1 MNRPDLTNVAP
12 EIIAYIEA
20 LEDQVAALQDKP
32 AVRSSAP
39 PEPSEPPTTINII
52 SISAS
57 GMAKRTPRHHYARQR
72 RGGMGVFDLES
83 DREPPAFLVAADEQ
97 GAVLF
102 ITDQGR
108 AFRVPVNTIVETDV
122 RGSGEALSH
131 GLTLRP
137 DERLAIA
144 LPDAGG
150 PFLTLVT
157 ERGQTRRIGG
167 QSFGANLRSG
177 TVLID
182 SHESRAPAAAAWTSG
197 QADIFIATATGRAI
211 RFAER
216 QVPVRG
222 CLGIRVDPQDRVVGV
237 GDVGAEDGIFLIGS
251 DGKGTIRLMDGFAA
265 NKSPGASGKIAM
277 KTDQLIAVTPV
288 PANAAPD
295 LFIIS
300 RLGKIIRF
308 NSGEVPA
315 KEGVVQGVNCMQLRN
330 DACIVLTA
338 SA

>member
-1 MNRPDLTNVAP
+1 MNRPDLNGIPP
-12 EIIAYIEA
+12 EVIAYIEA
-20 LEDQVAALQDKP
+20 LEAQVAALEEKP
-32 AVRSSAP
+32 SVRSSEP

-52 SISAS
+52 SISAL
-57 GMAKRTPRHHYARQR
+57 GIAKRTPRHHYARQR

-83 DREPPAFLVAADEQ
+83 DREPPAFLVAADEA
-97 GAVLF
+97 GAILF
-102 ITDQGR
+102 ITNQGR
-108 AFRVPVNTIVETDV
+108 AFRVPVAMIVETDV
-122 RGSGEALSH
+122 RGSGEPLSH

-157 ERGQTRRIGG
+157 ARGQTRRIGG
-167 QSFGANLRSG
+167 QSFGANLRPG

-182 SHESRAPAAAAWTSG
+182 SQESGAPAAAAWTSG
-197 QADIFIATATGRAI
+197 QADLFIATATGRAI

-237 GDVGAEDGIFLIGS
+237 AGVGAADGAFLIGS

-277 KTDQLIAVTPV
+277 KTDQLIAVAPI
-288 PANAAPD
+288 PANGAPD

-300 RLGKIIRF
+300 QLGKIIRF

-330 DACIVLTA
+330 DACVALTA
-338 SA
+338 SG